1 MPGPV
6 YKMSGIAN
14 AYRELEKVQ
23 NGTYPMSYE
32 TRKASEARIMGELQK
47 KISANVGAM
56 GEDRFMSTLKFG
68 MQHGFGAG
76 H

>member
-1 MPGPV
+1 MSGPV

-14 AYRELEKVQ
+14 QYKELEKVR

-32 TRKASEARIMGELQK
+32 TRKASEGRIMGELQR
-47 KISANVGAM
+47 KINANVGAM
-56 GEDRFMSTLKFG
+56 GEDRFVRELQSG
-68 MQHGFGAG
+68 MQYGFGAG

>member
-6 YKMSGIAN
+6 YKMSGIVTQYN
-14 AYRELEKVQ
+14 ELEKVR

-32 TRKASEARIMGELQK
+32 TRKATEARIMSKLNER
-47 KISANVGAM
+47 INANVRAM
-56 GEDRFMSTLKFG
+56 GEDRFMRELKFG
-68 MQHGFGAG
+68 MAHGFRPG